1 MRMKTDRREQ
11 RSRWSAWAAGLAA
24 NHRRLA
30 ARPPGLERVLAR
42 PREVGQILRERWLL
56 AARHVQPQ
64 IHLAIQPVLRQTFWH
79 PATVVREVRPVVLN
93 EIGRAA
99 APLPPIPVAPLQA
112 VFQRLRA
119 ADPATPAAAGLA
131 GSFERA
137 ANVMPAIA
145 LRAIETVYQR
155 LNAAAR
161 REEGPA
167 DSRRIAQRLR
177 RTEEPVFAPLP
188 RVQRLAAAPTPE
200 PAPPVTVP
208 AWAAG
213 AMSAPRSGS
222 SWSPPVSPAI
232 DVPALADR
240 VMQQIGRRVEAWR
253 ERTGNL

>member
-1 MRMKTDRREQ
+1 MKTESKER

-24 NHRRLA
+24 NHRRLV

-56 AARHVQPQ
+56 ASRHVQPQ

-79 PATVVREVRPVVLN
+79 SATVVRDSRPGGVG
-93 EIGRAA
+93 EAGRAA
-99 APLPPIPVAPLQA
+99 EPLPPIPVAPLQA

-119 ADPATPAAAGLA
+119 ADPAPAPAGLA
-131 GSFERA
+131 SSSERA
-137 ANVMPAIA
+137 ANVMPALA
-145 LRAIETVYQR
+145 LRAIETVFQR
-155 LNAAAR
+155 LHTAAR
-161 REEGPA
+161 REDGPA
-167 DSRRIAQRLR
+167 DPRRIAQRLR
-177 RTEEPVFAPLP
+177 RTEEPVFAPPP
-188 RVQRLAAAPTPE
+188 RVQRQAAPRTPE
-200 PAPPVTVP
+200 PAPAQPGTVP

-213 AMSAPRSGS
+213 AMSAPRSGP
-222 SWSPPVSPAI
+222 SWSAPVAPAI